1 MPLPQTSLHALSF
14 PRYICDVA
22 DDGTAEPCF
31 HRDEVVSLMWEDRG
45 FATMWERRDFS
56 TIEMDVEED
65 VDCRMRAAVD
75 VVSDSADRRGSV
87 ALTSN
92 EECTPISPW

>member
-1 MPLPQTSLHALSF
+1 MPLPQTSLRALSL

-31 HRDEVVSLMWEDRG
+31 RCDELVLLMWEDRG
-45 FATMWERRDFS
+45 FATIWEHRDFS
-56 TIEMDVEED
+56 SIEMDVEED

-75 VVSDSADRRGSV
+75 VVSESADRRGSV

-92 EECTPISPW
+92 EERTPISP